1 MTPVRLSRLMR
12 AGGVLSMVSGV
23 LHLAGSAKAL
33 VTVHGSFFPKGP
45 YLLFIGFLLISSG
58 LTVVWASGGV
68 REGARWARGATAIAA
83 LQGGGLSAIVAPGF
97 IVHMNVLSVAPVI
110 VLAAHGTFLW
120 LVFRSPV
127 SST

>member
-12 AGGVLSMVSGV
+12 AGGVLSMVSGA
-23 LHLAGSAKAL
+23 LHLAGSARAL
-33 VTVHGSFFPKGP
+33 VTIHGSFFPKGP

-58 LTVVWASGGV
+58 LTVAWASGGI
-68 REGARWARGATAIAA
+68 RQGARWARGATAIAA

-110 VLAAHGTFLW
+110 IVAAHAAFLW
-120 LVFRSPV
+120 LVFRGPAPSA
-127 SST
+127 